1 MKTCNFDKCRFNLD
15 LQCTVPEEYEK
26 CNRGNIFTLTEK
38 VYEKYPDDK
47 DIWILLQE
55 VVRIGQDVN
64 KSVKLSKEVV
74 ELHGKVEKILVAM
87 GEGKQDGTIDN
98 V

>member
-1 MKTCNFDKCRFNLD
+1 MSKACTFGKCRFNFD
-15 LQCTVPEEYEK
+15 LKCTVPEEYEK

-47 DIWILLQE
+47 DVWVLLQE

-64 KSVKLSKEVV
+64 KSVELSKEIS
-74 ELHGKVEKILVAM
+74 ELRGKVEKILVM
-87 GEGKQDGTIDN
+87 VEKGE
-98 V
+98 